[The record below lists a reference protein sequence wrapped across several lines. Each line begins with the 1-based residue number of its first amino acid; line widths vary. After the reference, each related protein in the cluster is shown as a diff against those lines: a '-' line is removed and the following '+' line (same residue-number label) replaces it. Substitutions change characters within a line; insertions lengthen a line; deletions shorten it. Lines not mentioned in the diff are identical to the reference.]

1 MVTIYTIGHSNH
13 SLEHFL
19 ELLKKYRIE
28 LVVDVRSQPYSR
40 YVPHFNRKILEE
52 YLRRH
57 GIAYR
62 FLGDKLGGR
71 PDGEEFRRGDGE
83 VDYERWRGSA
93 LFQEGIEEVVT
104 LGERFRLTLL
114 CGEEDPDRCHR
125 KRLIGPALRE
135 KGIEILHIRGDG
147 SLEKDMLLL

>member
-13 SLEHFL
+13 SVEHFL
-19 ELLKKYRIE
+19 GILEKYQIE
-28 LVVDVRSQPYSR
+28 LVVDVRSRPYSR

-52 YLRRH
+52 HLRRH

-62 FLGDKLGGR
+62 FLGNKLGGW
-71 PDGEEFRRGDGE
+71 PEDEAFRREDGE
-83 VDYERWRGSA
+83 VDYERWRDSV
-93 LFQEGIEEVVT
+93 LFQEGAEELIT

-114 CGEEDPDRCHR
+114 CGEEDPNRCHR

-135 KGIEILHIRGDG
+135 KGVEILHIRGDG
-147 SLEKDMLLL
+147 FLEKDMLLL